1 METGDYSSM
10 MLPEPNICE
19 RARLSRDPR
28 FDGRFVIGVLTTGIY
43 CRPVCPARAPA
54 RDNVRYYATPAAA
67 QDAGFRPCLRCRPE
81 AARRLPEWTVGSQT
95 VVKGLR
101 LIDAGFLN
109 DHPVAAMAERLNLS
123 GRQLNRVFSAEVGAT
138 PASLARAHRVQ
149 LAKRLI
155 DSGGTSLASVAMQA
169 GYGSVRRFNDEIKA
183 TFGRPPSAL
192 RRHLRRHRS
201 RVSGEPLELHLPVR
215 QPYNANWVFEFLDKR
230 ALAGVEVVDGLT
242 YRRRVLDEEGSPGW
256 LEVRWQDEGLV
267 ASIPVGLQRDMSGL
281 LQRLRRVFD
290 LDADSSVIDGHLR
303 EDSLLNRWVCQAPG
317 LRVPGAW
324 DGFETAVRAVLGQ
337 QVSVARATTLAD
349 LLIERYG
356 TSGCFPEPAA
366 LVEANPAEIGL
377 PGKRGAAISL
387 LAREVMDAGLQLD
400 ECVDAETLHAALCAI
415 PGIGPWTAS
424 YVALRVAKDPDAFP
438 ESDWVVLKMLD
449 TTAAGAR
456 KRAERWAPWR
466 GYALMYL
473 WNGSGVAR
481 ALAKNANDKKAG

>member
-1 METGDYSSM
+1 MV
-10 MLPEPNICE
+10 LPEPNICE

-28 FDGRFVIGVLTTGIY
+28 FDGRFIVGVLTTGIY
-43 CRPVCPARAPA
+43 CRPVCPARPPA

-81 AARRLPEWTVGSQT
+81 AARRLPEWTVGSRT

-109 DHPVAAMAERLNLS
+109 DQSVGAMAERMHLS
-123 GRQLNRVFSAEVGAT
+123 SRQLNRVFSAEVGAT

-155 DSGGTSLASVAMQA
+155 DSGGMSLASVAMQA

-192 RRHLRRHRS
+192 RRHRR
-201 RVSGEPLELHLPVR
+201 RVSGEPLELRLAVR
-215 QPYNANWVFEFLDKR
+215 QPYNAQWVFGFLAKR
-230 ALAGVEVVDGLT
+230 ALAGIEVVDGLR
-242 YRRRVLDEEGSPGW
+242 YRRRLADADGAPVW
-256 LEVRWQDEGLV
+256 LEVRWQDDGLV
-267 ASIPVGLQRDMSGL
+267 AAIPVELQRDMSGL

-290 LDADSSVIDGHLR
+290 LDADSYAVDGHLG
-303 EDSLLNRWVCQAPG
+303 EDPMLGRWVREAPG

-337 QVSVARATTLAD
+337 QVSVARATTLAGA
-349 LLIERYG
+349 LIERYG
-356 TSGCFPEPAA
+356 AGAFPTPSA
-366 LVEANPAEIGL
+366 LARANPAEIGM

-387 LAREVMDAGLQLD
+387 LAREVLADRLQLD
-400 ECVDAETLHAALCAI
+400 ECGDADSLHEALCAI

-424 YVALRVAKDPDAFP
+424 YVALRVAKDPNAFP
-438 ESDWVVLKMLD
+438 ESDWVVMKVLD

-456 KRAERWAPWR
+456 RRAECWAPWR

-473 WNGSGVAR
+473 WYGSAGTGTV
-481 ALAKNANDKKAG
+481 NDKKVG

>member
-1 METGDYSSM
+1 MV
-10 MLPEPNICE
+10 LPEPNICE

-28 FDGRFVIGVLTTGIY
+28 FDGRFIVGVLTTGIY
-43 CRPVCPARAPA
+43 CRPVCPARSPA

-81 AARRLPEWTVGSQT
+81 AARRLPEWTVGSRT

-109 DHPVAAMAERLNLS
+109 DQSVGAMAERLHLS
-123 GRQLNRVFSAEVGAT
+123 SRQLNRVFSAEVGAT

-155 DSGGTSLASVAMQA
+155 DSGGMSLASVAMQA

-192 RRHLRRHRS
+192 RRHRP
-201 RVSGEPLELHLPVR
+201 RVSGEPLELRLAVR
-215 QPYNANWVFEFLDKR
+215 QPYNAQWVFGFLAKR
-230 ALAGVEVVDGLT
+230 ALAGIEVVDGLR
-242 YRRRVLDEEGSPGW
+242 YRRRLADADGAPVW
-256 LEVRWQDEGLV
+256 LEVRWQDDGLV
-267 ASIPVGLQRDMSGL
+267 AAIPVELQSDMSGL

-290 LDADSSVIDGHLR
+290 LDADSYAVDGHLG
-303 EDSLLNRWVCQAPG
+303 EDPMLGRWVREAPG

-337 QVSVARATTLAD
+337 QVSVARATTLAGA
-349 LLIERYG
+349 LIERYG
-356 TSGCFPEPAA
+356 AGAFPTPSA
-366 LVEANPAEIGL
+366 LARANPAEIGM
-377 PGKRGAAISL
+377 PGKRGSAISL
-387 LAREVMDAGLQLD
+387 LAREVLADRLQLD
-400 ECVDAETLHAALCAI
+400 ECGDADSLHAALCAI

-424 YVALRVAKDPDAFP
+424 YVALRVAKDPNAFP
-438 ESDWVVLKMLD
+438 ESDWVVMKVLD

-456 KRAERWAPWR
+456 RRAECWAPWR

-473 WNGSGVAR
+473 WYGSAGTGTV
-481 ALAKNANDKKAG
+481 NDKKVG

>member
-1 METGDYSSM
+1 MV
-10 MLPEPNICE
+10 LPEPNICE

-28 FDGRFVIGVLTTGIY
+28 FDGRFIVGVLTTGIY
-43 CRPVCPARAPA
+43 CRPVCPARTPA

-81 AARRLPEWTVGSQT
+81 AARRLPEWTVGSRT

-109 DHPVAAMAERLNLS
+109 DQSVGAMAERLHLS
-123 GRQLNRVFSAEVGAT
+123 SRQLNRVFSAEVGAT

-155 DSGGTSLASVAMQA
+155 DSGGMSLASVAMQA

-192 RRHLRRHRS
+192 RRHRR
-201 RVSGEPLELHLPVR
+201 RVSGEPLELRLAVR
-215 QPYNANWVFEFLDKR
+215 QPYNAQWVFGFLAKR
-230 ALAGVEVVDGLT
+230 ALAGIEVVDGLR
-242 YRRRVLDEEGSPGW
+242 YRRRLADADGAPVW
-256 LEVRWQDEGLV
+256 LEVRWQDDGLV
-267 ASIPVGLQRDMSGL
+267 AAIPVELQRDMSGL

-290 LDADSSVIDGHLR
+290 LDADSYAVDGHLG
-303 EDSLLNRWVCQAPG
+303 EDPMLGRWVREAPG

-337 QVSVARATTLAD
+337 QVSVARATTLAGA
-349 LLIERYG
+349 LIERYG
-356 TSGCFPEPAA
+356 AGAFPTPSA
-366 LVEANPAEIGL
+366 LARANPAEIGM

-387 LAREVMDAGLQLD
+387 LAREVLADRLQLD
-400 ECVDAETLHAALCAI
+400 ECGDADSLHEALCAI

-424 YVALRVAKDPDAFP
+424 YVALRVAKDPNAFP
-438 ESDWVVLKMLD
+438 ESDWVVMKVLD

-456 KRAERWAPWR
+456 RRAECWAPWR

-473 WNGSGVAR
+473 WYGSAGTGTV
-481 ALAKNANDKKAG
+481 NDKKVG

>member
-1 METGDYSSM
+1 MV
-10 MLPEPNICE
+10 LPEPNICE

-28 FDGRFVIGVLTTGIY
+28 FDGRFIVGVLTTGIY
-43 CRPVCPARAPA
+43 CRPVCPARPPL

-81 AARRLPEWTVGSQT
+81 AARRLPEWTVGSRT

-109 DHPVAAMAERLNLS
+109 DQSVGAMAERLHLS
-123 GRQLNRVFSAEVGAT
+123 SRQLNRVFSAEVGAT

-155 DSGGTSLASVAMQA
+155 DSGGMSLASVAMQA

-192 RRHLRRHRS
+192 RRHRR
-201 RVSGEPLELHLPVR
+201 RVSGEPLELRLAVR
-215 QPYNANWVFEFLDKR
+215 QPYNAQWVFGFLAKR
-230 ALAGVEVVDGLT
+230 ALAGIEVVDGLR
-242 YRRRVLDEEGSPGW
+242 YRRRLADADGAPVW
-256 LEVRWQDEGLV
+256 LEVRWQDDGLV
-267 ASIPVGLQRDMSGL
+267 AAIPVELQRDMSGL

-290 LDADSSVIDGHLR
+290 LDADSYAIDGHLD
-303 EDSLLNRWVCQAPG
+303 EDPMLSRWVREAPG

-337 QVSVARATTLAD
+337 QVSVARATTLAGA
-349 LLIERYG
+349 LIERFG
-356 TSGCFPEPAA
+356 AGAFPTPSA
-366 LVEANPAEIGL
+366 LARANPAEIGM

-387 LAREVMDAGLQLD
+387 LAREVLADRLQLD
-400 ECVDAETLHAALCAI
+400 ECGDADSLHEALCAI

-424 YVALRVAKDPDAFP
+424 YVALRVAKDPNAFP
-438 ESDWVVLKMLD
+438 ESDWVVMKVLD

-456 KRAERWAPWR
+456 RRAECWAPWR

-473 WNGSGVAR
+473 WYGSAGTGTV
-481 ALAKNANDKKAG
+481 NDKKVG

>member
-1 METGDYSSM
+1 MV
-10 MLPEPNICE
+10 LPEPNICE

-28 FDGRFVIGVLTTGIY
+28 FDGRFVVGVLTTGIY
-43 CRPVCPARAPA
+43 CRPVCPARPPA

-81 AARRLPEWTVGSQT
+81 AARRLPEWTVGSRT

-109 DHPVAAMAERLNLS
+109 DRSVGAMAERLHLS
-123 GRQLNRVFSAEVGAT
+123 SRQLNRVFSSEVGAT
-138 PASLARAHRVQ
+138 PTSLARAHRVQ

-155 DSGGTSLASVAMQA
+155 DNGGMSLANVAMQA

-192 RRHLRRHRS
+192 RRHRRRGAG
-201 RVSGEPLELHLPVR
+201 RPLELHLAVR
-215 QPYNANWVFEFLDKR
+215 QPYNAQWVFEFLGRR
-230 ALAGVEVVDGLT
+230 ALAGVEVVDGLQ
-242 YRRRVLDEEGSPGW
+242 YRRRLADADGAPVW
-256 LEVRWQDEGLV
+256 LEVRWQDDGLI
-267 ASIPVGLQRDMSGL
+267 AAIPVELQCDMSGL

-290 LDADSSVIDGHLR
+290 LDADSSVIDDHLC
-303 EDSLLNRWVCQAPG
+303 EDPMLRRWVREAPG

-337 QVSVARATTLAD
+337 QVSVARATALAD

-356 TSGCFPEPAA
+356 AGRFPDPSA
-366 LVEANPAEIGL
+366 LATANPAEIGM
-377 PGKRGAAISL
+377 PGKRGAAISM
-387 LAREVMDAGLQLD
+387 LAREVLAERLQLD
-400 ECVDAETLHAALCAI
+400 ECVDTETLHEALCAI

-424 YVALRVAKDPDAFP
+424 YIALRVAKDPDAFP
-438 ESDWVVLKMLD
+438 ASDWVVLKMLD

-456 KRAERWAPWR
+456 QCAKRWAPWR

-473 WNGSGVAR
+473 WYGSAAAGAHKVD
-481 ALAKNANDKKAG
+481 NNSDKVG